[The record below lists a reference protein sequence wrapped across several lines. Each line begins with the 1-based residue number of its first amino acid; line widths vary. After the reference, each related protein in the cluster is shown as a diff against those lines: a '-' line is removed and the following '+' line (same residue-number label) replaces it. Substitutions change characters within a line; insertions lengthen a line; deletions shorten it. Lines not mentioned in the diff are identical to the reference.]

1 MTRGE
6 KILSHSQRAAL
17 SFEDDK
23 SEVHQKF
30 GYEEEEARARNGRE
44 RETGR
49 EEMRETVRNFEES
62 GVRGVEKICRMLE
75 GG

>member
-1 MTRGE
+1 MTKGE

-44 RETGR
+44 RDR
-49 EEMRETVRNFEES
+49 P
-62 GVRGVEKICRMLE
+62 RGNERDRAE
-75 GG
+75 F